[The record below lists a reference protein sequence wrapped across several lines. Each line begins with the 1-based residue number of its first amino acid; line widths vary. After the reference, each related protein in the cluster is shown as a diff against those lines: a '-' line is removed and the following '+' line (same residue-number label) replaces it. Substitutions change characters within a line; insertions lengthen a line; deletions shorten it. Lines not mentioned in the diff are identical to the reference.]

1 MQFPENKS
9 SLVMQS
15 TLLKAKIR
23 MNRLTLSV
31 FIWQKK
37 KHVLFSDISQSAN
50 DYDPQRQV
58 T

>member
-1 MQFPENKS
+1 
-9 SLVMQS
+9 MQS